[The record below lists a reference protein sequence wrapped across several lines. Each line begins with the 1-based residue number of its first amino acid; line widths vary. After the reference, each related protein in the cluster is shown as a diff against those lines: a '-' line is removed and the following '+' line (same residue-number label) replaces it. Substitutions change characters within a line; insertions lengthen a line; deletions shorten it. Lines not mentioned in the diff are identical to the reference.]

1 MRDKGFN
8 IAKNP
13 KHGGY
18 QRGLVSMV
26 YKNFDKKTLGIGVNN
41 KIKQN
46 QELDEEVHKPI
57 IKCFLKNGF
66 FLHLIFRVLFL

>member
-1 MRDKGFN
+1 MLKIQNMMDIKEVLFLWF
-8 IAKNP
+8 IKILI
-13 KHGGY
+13 KKL
-18 QRGLVSMV
+18 GL
-26 YKNFDKKTLGIGVNN
+26 LIGVNN

>member
-1 MRDKGFN
+1 
-8 IAKNP
+8 
-13 KHGGY
+13 
-18 QRGLVSMV
+18 MV

-66 FLHLIFRVLFL
+66 FLHLISRVLFL